1 MFGGLQEWE
10 IIARLIALVPAFT
23 FHEFAH
29 AWVAY
34 RLGDPTAKNLG
45 RLTLNPLKHIDMMGM
60 LMVLAV
66 GFGWAR
72 PVPFNPDNLRNGRKD
87 IALVAVAGP
96 LANLLFAIFLA
107 AIWRLFASADNALL
121 DLVVLSSIRLNVALL
136 FFNLIPI
143 APLDGFKAVGGWLP
157 EGFYERWMR
166 TARTG
171 PYVLLGLIAL
181 SYVAPQLDVF
191 GRIII
196 GPTLALTAALIGV

>member
-1 MFGGLQEWE
+1 M
-10 IIARLIALVPAFT
+10 
-23 FHEFAH
+23 
-29 AWVAY
+29 
-34 RLGDPTAKNLG
+34 
-45 RLTLNPLKHIDMMGM
+45 
-60 LMVLAV
+60 
-66 GFGWAR
+66 
-72 PVPFNPDNLRNGRKD
+72 
-87 IALVAVAGP
+87 
-96 LANLLFAIFLA
+96 
-107 AIWRLFASADNALL
+107 
-121 DLVVLSSIRLNVALL
+121 LSSIRLNVALL

-157 EGFYERWMR
+157 EGLYGPWMR